1 MGIQNQTLSTVYTE
15 KELLDSELHQTWRSD
30 DYRQQMYMQAHLS
43 PAFIFADDFKSVLSS
58 SGSLHTLSDNS
69 EVSIS

>member
-15 KELLDSELHQTWRSD
+15 KELDSELHQTWRSD
-30 DYRQQMYMQAHLS
+30 DYRQQMYRRAHLS